1 MSEKPPAVFVL
12 TAFFGLQVIG
22 ASMSL
27 ALGRPLLNYQPP
39 YWRTLLIYGGG
50 ASYVGYLCWRRSPR
64 GRFATYIFLT
74 VDLIRAL
81 RHGQWW
87 VVPLDL
93 AVIMVMQTPAFRA
106 AFPSI
111 RPSDLMT
118 RWRRRLQKETSA
130 HGHLGPES
138 GEPPRKTPGR
148 FPHT

>member
-1 MSEKPPAVFVL
+1 VSEKPPAAFVL

-27 ALGRPLLNYQPP
+27 ALGRPWLNFQPP

-64 GRFATYIFLT
+64 ARFATYIFLT

-87 VVPLDL
+87 LVPLDL
-93 AVIMVMQTPAFRA
+93 VAIMVMQTPAFRA
-106 AFPSI
+106 TFPSI
-111 RPSDLMT
+111 RPTDLMT
-118 RWRRRLQKETSA
+118 RWRRRLQGRAPS
-130 HGHLGPES
+130 HGRRGPES
-138 GEPPRKTPGR
+138 SAPPRKMPGR
-148 FPHT
+148 FPHP